1 MSRKSLIAVVARAT
15 QVVLGRGK
23 ESEVLSS
30 WVSSEA
36 RWKLRAH
43 LETEGRGRGRTSLGA
58 VRSQALSLI
67 VSWLPVSR

>member
-1 MSRKSLIAVVARAT
+1 MSRKSLIAIVARAT

-36 RWKLRAH
+36 R
-43 LETEGRGRGRTSLGA
+43 
-58 VRSQALSLI
+58 
-67 VSWLPVSR
+67 